1 MIYFATN
8 PKHKSEIAEIILNS
22 DKPLR
27 VEIEEGDIRS
37 LKANSRYWAGVV
49 TAVQNHY
56 ERQGKKYSKE
66 AIHHMF
72 KVEVFGKKIEE
83 INGKIYEREAR
94 SKRMTPKQFM
104 KLTEKAEFI
113 AINDIGV
120 DPMEI
125 DYNASAGGNW

>member
-1 MIYFATN
+1 VTIHFATN
-8 PKHKSEIAEIILNS
+8 ERQKQVIVEEILNNP
-22 DKPLR
+22 KPIR

-37 LKANSRYWAGVV
+37 IKANARYWAGVV
-49 TAVQNHY
+49 TATQNHY

-94 SKRMTPKQFM
+94 SKKMTPKQFM

-120 DPMEI
+120 DPAEI
-125 DYNASAGGNW
+125 DFHASQD

>member
-1 MIYFATN
+1 VSVHFATN
-8 PKHKSEIAEIILNS
+8 PTQRARIAEEILNS
-22 DKPLR
+22 EKPLR
-27 VEIEEGDIRS
+27 VEIEAGDLRS
-37 LKANSRYWAGVV
+37 IKANARYWAGVV
-49 TAVQNHY
+49 TATQNHY
-56 ERQGKKYSKE
+56 ERKGKKYSKE

-94 SKRMTPKQFM
+94 SKKMTPKQFM

-120 DPMEI
+120 DPAEI
-125 DYNASAGGNW
+125 DYHASQD